1 MDEQKLFEQLENLGM
16 DTQEALNRFM
26 GNKPL
31 FLSFVRQLPEK
42 LDLSRIR
49 QALAEENEDIFYMGV
64 HNLKGLAANL
74 SIVPIRDCAQAIL
87 VEFRGTKFKNKK
99 KITSLLREAE
109 TESKSVAG
117 LINQYLAEEEH
128 V

>member
-1 MDEQKLFEQLENLGM
+1 MDQQKLFEQMERQGM
-16 DTQEALNRFM
+16 NTQEALGRFM

-31 FLSFVRQLPEK
+31 FLSFVRQLPDK
-42 LDLSRIR
+42 LDLTRIR
-49 QALAEENEDIFYMGV
+49 QALDAFYMGV

-87 VEFRGTKFKNKK
+87 VEYRGTKFKNKK
-99 KITSLLREAE
+99 KLLTLLREAE
-109 TESKSVAG
+109 TESKAMAD
-117 LINQYLAEEEH
+117 LINQYLAEEAL

>member
-1 MDEQKLFEQLENLGM
+1 MDQQKLFEQMGRQGM
-16 DTQEALNRFM
+16 NTREALGRFM

-31 FLSFVRQLPEK
+31 FLSFVRQLPDK
-42 LDLSRIR
+42 LDLTRIR
-49 QALAEENEDIFYMGV
+49 QALDAEDEDAFYMGV

-87 VEFRGTKFKNKK
+87 VEYRGTKFKNKK
-99 KITSLLREAE
+99 KLLTLLREAE
-109 TESKSVAG
+109 AESKAMAD
-117 LINQYLAEEEH
+117 LINQYLAEEAL